1 SASAAIDTTPSV
13 ISNVDVAPDYVE
25 ATISWDTS
33 EETDA
38 LVQFGESPFL
48 GRTAYSADTDTTHE
62 VALSGLLPDH
72 VYYFQVVSRDVA
84 GNTTVDDNNG
94 QLYTFQTLRPV
105 VPPYFENFDNGGA
118 TNWQVFTSDESQ
130 SEWTLGVPNNGV
142 ETAAHSP
149 PYAWGSSINGGNFD
163 T

>member
-1 SASAAIDTTPSV
+1 
-13 ISNVDVAPDYVE
+13 DYVE

-38 LVQFGESPFL
+38 LVQFGGSSGDPTFL
-48 GRTAYSADTDTTHE
+48 SRTAYSPDVDTSHE
-62 VALSGLLPDH
+62 VVLSGLLPDH

-94 QLYTFQTLRPV
+94 QLYTFRTLRPV
-105 VPPYFENFDNGGA
+105 IPPYFDNFENGA

-130 SEWTLGVPNNGV
+130 SSWTLGVPNNGV

-149 PYAWGSSINGGNFD
+149 QLAWGR
-163 T
+163 